1 MDGMGYTKVANTL
14 YLSYFL
20 STKSLSN
27 LSTILKK
34 KHLGFTSFTKF
45 LGFGLQV
52 TP

>member
-20 STKSLSN
+20 STKSLS
-27 LSTILKK
+27 TILKK
-34 KHLGFTSFTKF
+34 NTLTFTSFTKF